1 MPDHYLSSSLAA
13 YGRVVSVKNLTVRGR
28 AHIRKGTHMVRMW
41 VSTPIPPEITIATF
55 RCAVRYRSQ
64 PKYCFGCRQVGE
76 LQHLCPTSGRQRK
89 PLPDRLLWSNLH
101 MRLLFTLHLR
111 WTWRKL
117 LSSSLSPRLLSPTVV
132 VEISEF
138 SELCAADDKFP
149 CQRRVTIVQ
158 NRTSSKGM
166 DKRFQ
171 GARSVKE
178 SRATSSPLPA
188 APLAPPEATPSPQ
201 STS

>member
-117 LSSSLSPRLLSPTVV
+117 LSSSLSPRLLSPRSSWRSANFRNFVLPT
-132 VEISEF
+132 IS
-138 SELCAADDKFP
+138 FP
-149 CQRRVTIVQ
+149 
-158 NRTSSKGM
+158 
-166 DKRFQ
+166 
-171 GARSVKE
+171 ASVG
-178 SRATSSPLPA
+178 
-188 APLAPPEATPSPQ
+188 
-201 STS
+201 